1 MSVICLLSLGLSGLR
16 LATVMYILQ
25 IILFLFFFSEDRS
38 VVDNAA
44 DSITAKLSSILTA
57 MLAVIFVK
65 MWRV

>member
-57 MLAVIFVK
+57 MLAVIFIK